1 MAVEVAERLGGDVL
15 SVDSMQVYRGMDVG
29 TAKPDLLE
37 RRGVAHHMIDV
48 SDPEDDYTVAEFARV
63 GREILSEA
71 EVPTVVS
78 GGSGLHFRAI
88 VDPMSFAPTD
98 SALRKVLES
107 EDLPALVARLTAVDP
122 DVAAHVDLSNRRR
135 VVRAVEIHELT
146 GETPSARAAS
156 AEAEDLRRYVARVPF
171 TAVGLDP
178 GELLDERIER
188 RLAQMREGG
197 MVAEVARLWDRM
209 GRNART
215 AVGYRE
221 VAAHVAGQ
229 VDERTAFGDA
239 ARSTRRLARKQRT
252 WFRRDPRIRWIPWVD
267 DPGERTRRLLEALG

>member
-1 MAVEVAERLGGDVL
+1 
-15 SVDSMQVYRGMDVG
+15 
-29 TAKPDLLE
+29 
-37 RRGVAHHMIDV
+37 MIDV
-48 SDPEDDYTVAEFARV
+48 SDPENDYTVAEFARV

-71 EVPTVVS
+71 EVPIVVS

-98 SALRKVLES
+98 PALRRALES
-107 EDLPALVARLTAVDP
+107 EDLPVLAARLSAVDP
-122 DVAAHVDLSNRRR
+122 DVGAHVDLSNQRR
-135 VVRAVEIHELT
+135 VVRALEIHELT

-156 AEAEDLRRYVARVPF
+156 AEADDLRRYVPRVAF
-171 TAVGLDP
+171 TAAGLDP
-178 GELLDERIER
+178 GEVLDDRIEG
-188 RLAQMREGG
+188 RLAQMRAGG

-229 VDERTAFGDA
+229 IDEGTAFADA
-239 ARSTRRLARKQRT
+239 ARSTKRLARKQRT
-252 WFRRDPRIRWIPWVD
+252 WFRRDPRIRWIPWVE
-267 DPGERTRRLLEALG
+267 DPGERARRLLEALG